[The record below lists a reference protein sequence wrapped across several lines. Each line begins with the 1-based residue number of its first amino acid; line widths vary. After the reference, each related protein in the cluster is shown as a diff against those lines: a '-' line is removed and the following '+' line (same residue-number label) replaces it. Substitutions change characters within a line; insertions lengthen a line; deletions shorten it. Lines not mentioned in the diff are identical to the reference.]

1 MTRTENEQELVLGNK
16 QLLSAFFVVVALLG
30 VFFTMGYIIGRNTGG
45 NASKDAA
52 KDASANASPPP
63 ETAETPARAIAPE
76 PSAPAPQ
83 TPAAGSS
90 DSPATHPAIEEVKKS
105 APKAVEPPAESASGA
120 AAPTTPVA
128 VQSVPGHQYLQLMAV
143 KLPEADKMVALL
155 RRRGLPALIG
165 ESSKPDLFRVLVG
178 PFSDTASLART
189 KSSLKDLGFESVVS
203 K

>member
-63 ETAETPARAIAPE
+63 ETAPRAIAPE

-83 TPAAGSS
+83 TPAAESS
-90 DSPATHPAIEEVKKS
+90 ESPTTHPAIEEVKKS
-105 APKAVEPPAESASGA
+105 PPKAVERAAEAAADA